1 MPINYKIN
9 NLLSAVMPGVEC
21 RTKKLALES
30 ILWVIMIR
38 GEKAKSKLRHGVI
51 SLRR

>member
-30 ILWVIMIR
+30 IFVGYNDKG
-38 GEKAKSKLRHGVI
+38 GES
-51 SLRR
+51 